1 MPNLSRRPSVGAQG
15 SHLKHWDRTPRS
27 TRTALFRQLALP
39 DYLRLALTNEVD
51 RPCPN
56 SIPTPKPGP
65 PARCARLR
73 WTSALDVP
81 LGDERHDADPAT
93 LELCA
98 RVAEMLGMEAALFL
112 PSGTMCNEI
121 AIAVHTRPGDEVICT
136 RESHIIFA
144 ESGGPAALSGVMM
157 HPLDGERGMLTADQV
172 AAAIRPR
179 SAHAPRS
186 RLLVAEQTANLAGG
200 AVWPVGQLNAVAQV
214 AKDAGLATHLDGAR
228 LLNAQVATGIPAAD
242 YARGF
247 DSAWIAFT
255 KGLGC
260 PVGAVLAGSR
270 DFVAE
275 AWLLKRRWGG
285 AMRQT
290 GVLTAMCLYALDHH
304 VARLAEDHALARSIA
319 ERLEELAI
327 IERVLPAETNIVIAD
342 LTDAA
347 PTARDVARHLA
358 DRDVTVTVVG
368 ERRLR
373 IVTHL
378 DVEPADADALIAA
391 LRLVG

>member
-1 MPNLSRRPSVGAQG
+1 MHDFYSDTQTRP
-15 SHLKHWDRTPRS
+15 
-27 TRTALFRQLALP
+27 TRAMREA
-39 DYLRLALTNEVD
+39 
-51 RPCPN
+51 
-56 SIPTPKPGP
+56 
-65 PARCARLR
+65 
-73 WTSALDVP
+73 ALDVP
-81 LGDERHDADPAT
+81 LGDERHDADPPT

-98 RVAEMLGMEAALFL
+98 RVADMLGMEAALFL

-157 HPLDGERGMLTADQV
+157 HPVDGERGMLTVEQLN
-172 AAAIRPR
+172 AAVRPR

-200 AVWPVGQLNAVAQV
+200 AIWPLDQLTGVAL
-214 AKDAGLATHLDGAR
+214 AAREAGLATHLDGAR
-228 LLNAQVATGIPAAD
+228 LLNAQVATGIPAAH

-270 DFVAE
+270 DFVSE

-290 GVLTAMCLYALDHH
+290 GVLTAMCLHALDHH
-304 VARLAEDHALARSIA
+304 VARLAEDHALASAIGA
-319 ERLEELAI
+319 RLAALPAVA
-327 IERVLPAETNIVIAD
+327 RVLPVETNIVIVD
-342 LTDAA
+342 
-347 PTARDVARHLA
+347 LA
-358 DRDVTVTVVG
+358 DRAPDARETSRRLRERGVTVTVIG
-368 ERRLR
+368 ARRLR
-373 IVTHL
+373 MVTHL
-378 DVEPADADALIAA
+378 DVGPADADALVAAMGKIA
-391 LRLVG
+391 

>member
-1 MPNLSRRPSVGAQG
+1 MHDFYSDTQTRPSRAM
-15 SHLKHWDRTPRS
+15 RE
-27 TRTALFRQLALP
+27 A
-39 DYLRLALTNEVD
+39 
-51 RPCPN
+51 
-56 SIPTPKPGP
+56 
-65 PARCARLR
+65 
-73 WTSALDVP
+73 ALDVP
-81 LGDERHDADPAT
+81 VGDERHDADPPT

-157 HPLDGERGMLTADQV
+157 HPIDGERGMLTPEQV
-172 AAAIRPR
+172 RAAVRPA

-200 AVWPVGQLNAVAQV
+200 VVWPLEQLNGVAAA

-228 LLNAQVATGIPAAD
+228 LLNAQVATGVPAAR
-242 YARGF
+242 YAEGF

-260 PVGAVLAGSR
+260 PVGAVLAGSTE
-270 DFVAE
+270 FVKS

-290 GVLTAMCLYALDHH
+290 GVLTAMCLYALDHN
-304 VARLAEDHALARSIA
+304 VARLADDHALARSIA
-319 ERLEELAI
+319 EGLADVPAI
-327 IERVLPAETNIVIAD
+327 SRVHPVETNIVLVD
-342 LTDAA
+342 LAQSGPDARETSRLLNA
-347 PTARDVARHLA
+347 
-358 DRDVTVTVVG
+358 RDVTVTVVG
-368 ERRLR
+368 PRRLR

-378 DVEPADADALIAA
+378 DVGPDDADALVAA
-391 LRLVG
+391 LRSLPHG

>member
-1 MPNLSRRPSVGAQG
+1 
-15 SHLKHWDRTPRS
+15 
-27 TRTALFRQLALP
+27 
-39 DYLRLALTNEVD
+39 
-51 RPCPN
+51 
-56 SIPTPKPGP
+56 
-65 PARCARLR
+65 
-73 WTSALDVP
+73 
-81 LGDERHDADPAT
+81 
-93 LELCA
+93 
-98 RVAEMLGMEAALFL
+98 MEAALFL

-157 HPLDGERGMLTADQV
+157 YPIDGERGMLTPEQLT
-172 AAAIRPR
+172 AAIRPR

-200 AVWPVGQLNAVAQV
+200 AVWPLDQLNAVALAAQE
-214 AKDAGLATHLDGAR
+214 AGLATHLDGAR
-228 LLNAQVATGIPAAD
+228 LLNAEVASGTPAAE

-270 DFVAE
+270 DFVAD

-290 GVLTAMCLYALDHH
+290 GVLTAMCLYALDHQ
-304 VARLAEDHALARSIA
+304 VARLADDHALAMSIG
-319 ERLEELAI
+319 ERIA
-327 IERVLPAETNIVIAD
+327 VLPVIKGVMPVETNIVIAD
-342 LTDAA
+342 LAEQAPDARE
-347 PTARDVARHLA
+347 TARLLRQKN
-358 DRDVTVTVVG
+358 VTVTVVG
-368 ERRLR
+368 SRRLR

-378 DVEPADADALIAA
+378 DVGPADAEALIAA
-391 LRLVG
+391 LSEVA

>member
-1 MPNLSRRPSVGAQG
+1 MAGSMHDFYSDTQSRP
-15 SHLKHWDRTPRS
+15 
-27 TRTALFRQLALP
+27 TRAMREA
-39 DYLRLALTNEVD
+39 
-51 RPCPN
+51 
-56 SIPTPKPGP
+56 
-65 PARCARLR
+65 
-73 WTSALDVP
+73 ALDTP
-81 LGDERHDADPAT
+81 LGDERHDADPST
-93 LELCA
+93 LELCG
-98 RVAEMLGMEAALFL
+98 RVADMLGMEAAVFL

-157 HPLDGERGMLTADQV
+157 HPIDGQRGMLTQEQLAG
-172 AAAIRPR
+172 AIRPR

-200 AVWPVGQLNAVAQV
+200 AIWPLDQLNGVAAA
-214 AKDAGLATHLDGAR
+214 AKAAGLATHLDGAR

-260 PVGAVLAGSR
+260 PVGAVLAGSA
-270 DFVAE
+270 DFVE
-275 AWLLKRRWGG
+275 KAWLLKRRWGG

-304 VARLAEDHALARSIA
+304 VERLAEDHALAQSIA
-319 ERLEELAI
+319 ARLLDLPLIA
-327 IERVLPAETNIVIAD
+327 RVMPVETNIVIAD
-342 LTDAA
+342 LAQQAPDARE
-347 PTARDVARHLA
+347 TSRLLREKN
-358 DRDVTVTVVG
+358 VTVTIVG
-368 ERRLR
+368 HRRIR

-378 DVEPADADALIAA
+378 DVGPADADALIAA
-391 LRLVG
+391 LAAVSWQS

>member
-1 MPNLSRRPSVGAQG
+1 MHDFYSDTQTRP
-15 SHLKHWDRTPRS
+15 
-27 TRTALFRQLALP
+27 TRAMRMA
-39 DYLRLALTNEVD
+39 
-51 RPCPN
+51 
-56 SIPTPKPGP
+56 
-65 PARCARLR
+65 
-73 WTSALDVP
+73 ALDAP
-81 LGDERHDADPAT
+81 LGDERHDADPPT
-93 LELCA
+93 LDLCA
-98 RVAEMLGMEAALFL
+98 RVADMLGMEAALFL

-157 HPLDGERGMLTADQV
+157 YPIDGARGMLTPAEL
-172 AAAIRPR
+172 AGAIRPR

-200 AVWPVGQLNAVAQV
+200 AVWPLDQLNAVAQT
-214 AKDAGLATHLDGAR
+214 ARAAGLATHLDGAR

-270 DFVAE
+270 DFVEE

-304 VARLAEDHALARSIA
+304 VERLAEDHALARSIA
-319 ERLEELAI
+319 QRLEGLEAI
-327 IERVLPAETNIVIAD
+327 AAVLPVETNIIIAD
-342 LTDAA
+342 LSEKAPDAREA
-347 PTARDVARHLA
+347 ARRL
-358 DRDVTVTVVG
+358 REKGVTVTVVG
-368 ERRLR
+368 HRRLR
-373 IVTHL
+373 MVTHL
-378 DVEPADADALIAA
+378 DVGPEDADALVAA
-391 LRLVG
+391 MVSLA

>member
-1 MPNLSRRPSVGAQG
+1 MKMHDFYSDTQTRPSQAM
-15 SHLKHWDRTPRS
+15 REA
-27 TRTALFRQLALP
+27 AL
-39 DYLRLALTNEVD
+39 
-51 RPCPN
+51 
-56 SIPTPKPGP
+56 S
-65 PARCARLR
+65 
-73 WTSALDVP
+73 VP
-81 LGDERHDADPAT
+81 LGDERHDADPPT
-93 LELCA
+93 NELCA
-98 RVAEMLGMEAALFL
+98 RVADLLGMEAALFL

-157 HPLDGERGMLTADQV
+157 HPLDSARGMLTPEDV
-172 AAAIRPR
+172 EAAVRPR

-200 AVWPVGQLNAVAQV
+200 AVWPKEQLRAVVDHAR
-214 AKDAGLATHLDGAR
+214 DLGLKTHLDGAR
-228 LLNAQVATGIPAAD
+228 LLNAQVATGVPASD
-242 YARGF
+242 YAAGF

-270 DFVAE
+270 SFIED
-275 AWLLKRRWGG
+275 AWLIKCRWGG

-304 VARLAEDHALARSIA
+304 VDRLADDHRLAQYIA
-319 ERLEELAI
+319 GHLQSVPTVK
-327 IERVLPAETNIVIAD
+327 RVHPVETNIVLVD
-342 LTDAA
+342 LDETSPDARE
-347 PTARDVARHLA
+347 TARLLREK
-358 DRDVTVTVVG
+358 DVTVTVVG
-368 ERRLR
+368 KRRLR

-378 DVEPADADALIAA
+378 DVGQSDADALVAA
-391 LRLVG
+391 MKDLAAD

>member
-1 MPNLSRRPSVGAQG
+1 MHDFYSDTQTRP
-15 SHLKHWDRTPRS
+15 
-27 TRTALFRQLALP
+27 TRAMREA
-39 DYLRLALTNEVD
+39 
-51 RPCPN
+51 
-56 SIPTPKPGP
+56 
-65 PARCARLR
+65 
-73 WTSALDVP
+73 ALDVA
-81 LGDERHDADPAT
+81 LGDERHDADPPT

-98 RVAEMLGMEAALFL
+98 RVADMLGMEAALFL

-157 HPLDGERGMLTADQV
+157 YPVDGEGGLLTTEQL

-200 AVWPVGQLNAVAQV
+200 AIWPLDRLNAVAQ
-214 AKDAGLATHLDGAR
+214 AARDAGLATHLDGAR
-228 LLNAQVATGIPAAD
+228 LLNAQVATGIPAAE

-260 PVGAVLAGSR
+260 PVGAVLAGSH
-270 DFVAE
+270 DFVAD

-304 VARLAEDHALARSIA
+304 VARLAEDHALAKSIA
-319 ERLEELAI
+319 ARLTELSVIA
-327 IERVLPAETNIVIAD
+327 RVMPVETNIVIAD
-342 LTDAA
+342 LAEHAPDARES
-347 PTARDVARHLA
+347 ARRLRERH
-358 DRDVTVTVVG
+358 VTVTVVG
-368 ERRLR
+368 RRRLR
-373 IVTHL
+373 MVTHL
-378 DVEPADADALIAA
+378 DVGSADAEALIAA
-391 LRLVG
+391 MAALT

>member
-1 MPNLSRRPSVGAQG
+1 MHEFYSDTQTRP
-15 SHLKHWDRTPRS
+15 
-27 TRTALFRQLALP
+27 TRAMRQA
-39 DYLRLALTNEVD
+39 
-51 RPCPN
+51 
-56 SIPTPKPGP
+56 
-65 PARCARLR
+65 
-73 WTSALDVP
+73 ALDVP

-93 LELCA
+93 LALCD
-98 RVAEMLGMEAALFL
+98 RVADLLGMEAAVFL

-121 AIAVHTRPGDEVICT
+121 AIGVHTRPGDEVICT

-157 HPLDGERGMLTADQV
+157 CPVDGERGMLTPQDV
-172 AAAIRPR
+172 SDHVRPR
-179 SAHAPRS
+179 SSHAPRS

-200 AVWPVGQLNAVAQV
+200 AVWPVAQINAVARE
-214 AKDAGLATHLDGAR
+214 AKAAGLATHLDGAR
-228 LLNAQVATGIPAAD
+228 LLNAQVATGVPAKD
-242 YARGF
+242 YAKGF

-270 DFVAE
+270 DFIKD

-304 VARLAEDHALARSIA
+304 VERLAEDHALAKRIGAALSELPTIA
-319 ERLEELAI
+319 E
-327 IERVLPAETNIVIAD
+327 VQPVDTNIVIAT
-342 LTDAA
+342 LAETAPDARA
-347 PTARDVARHLA
+347 TAAHL
-358 DRDVTVTVVG
+358 RERGVTITVVG
-368 ERRLR
+368 TRKIR

-378 DVEPADADALIAA
+378 DVGDEDANALLAA
-391 LRLVG
+391 FEDLL

>member
-1 MPNLSRRPSVGAQG
+1 MHAFYSDTQTRP
-15 SHLKHWDRTPRS
+15 
-27 TRTALFRQLALP
+27 TRAMREAALM
-39 DYLRLALTNEVD
+39 
-51 RPCPN
+51 
-56 SIPTPKPGP
+56 
-65 PARCARLR
+65 
-73 WTSALDVP
+73 VP
-81 LGDERHDADPAT
+81 LGDERHDADPCT
-93 LELCA
+93 TELCA
-98 RVAEMLGMEAALFL
+98 RVADLLGMEAAVFL

-157 HPLDGERGMLTADQV
+157 CPIDTERGMLTPDQV
-172 AAAIRPR
+172 TDHLRAP

-200 AVWPVGQLNAVAQV
+200 AIWPLEQINAVART
-214 AKDAGLATHLDGAR
+214 AKEAGLATHLDGAR
-228 LLNAQVATGIPAAD
+228 LLNAQVATGIPAAE

-270 DFVAE
+270 DFIDA

-290 GVLTAMCLYALDHH
+290 GVLTAMCLYALEHH
-304 VARLAEDHALARSIA
+304 VERLADDHALAASIGKRLA
-319 ERLEELAI
+319 ELPVI
-327 IERVLPAETNIVIAD
+327 SRVLPVDSNIVIAD
-342 LTDAA
+342 LAPSA
-347 PTARDVARHLA
+347 PTAREAARHLA
-358 DRDVTVTVVG
+358 EKNVSLTVVG
-368 ERRLR
+368 TRRIR

-378 DVEPADADALIAA
+378 DVGPADADALLEAMAA
-391 LRLVG
+391 L

>member
-1 MPNLSRRPSVGAQG
+1 MHEFYSDTQTKP
-15 SHLKHWDRTPRS
+15 
-27 TRTALFRQLALP
+27 TRAMREA
-39 DYLRLALTNEVD
+39 
-51 RPCPN
+51 
-56 SIPTPKPGP
+56 
-65 PARCARLR
+65 
-73 WTSALDVP
+73 ALDVP
-81 LGDERHDADPAT
+81 LGDERHDADAPT
-93 LELCA
+93 LQLCE
-98 RVAEMLGMEAALFL
+98 RVADLLGMEAAVFL

-157 HPLDGERGMLTADQV
+157 CPVDGVRGMLTPEV
-172 AAAIRPR
+172 LWEHIRPP

-200 AVWPVGQLNAVAQV
+200 AVWPVNQLNDVART
-214 AKDAGLATHLDGAR
+214 AKAAGLATHLDGAR
-228 LLNAQVATGIPAAD
+228 ILNAQVATGIAAAD
-242 YARGF
+242 YARDF

-270 DFVAE
+270 DFIKE

-304 VARLAEDHALARSIA
+304 VERLAEDHALAKRIGEQLSK
-319 ERLEELAI
+319 
-327 IERVLPAETNIVIAD
+327 LPTISEVQPVETNIVIVTLDEMAP
-342 LTDAA
+342 DARE
-347 PTARDVARHLA
+347 TAEYLRAKG
-358 DRDVTVTVVG
+358 VTVTVVG
-368 ERRLR
+368 KRRIR

-378 DVEPADADALIAA
+378 DVGPEDADALLDAFESLGSGPISGT
-391 LRLVG
+391 RP

>member
-1 MPNLSRRPSVGAQG
+1 MHEFYSDTQTRP
-15 SHLKHWDRTPRS
+15 
-27 TRTALFRQLALP
+27 TRAMRDA
-39 DYLRLALTNEVD
+39 
-51 RPCPN
+51 
-56 SIPTPKPGP
+56 
-65 PARCARLR
+65 
-73 WTSALDVP
+73 ALDAP
-81 LGDERHDADPAT
+81 LGDERHDADPPT
-93 LELCA
+93 TELCA
-98 RVAEMLGMEAALFL
+98 RVADMLRMEAAVFL

-157 HPLDGERGMLTADQV
+157 CPVDGVRGMLEPGQIGDY
-172 AAAIRPR
+172 IRPA

-200 AVWPVGQLNAVAQV
+200 AVWPLAQLNAVAAE
-214 AKDAGLATHLDGAR
+214 AKAAGLATHLDGAR
-228 LLNAQVATGIPAAD
+228 LLNAQVATGVPAAD
-242 YARGF
+242 YARDF

-270 DFVAE
+270 DFIAE

-304 VARLAEDHALARSIA
+304 VDRLAEDHALARSIGD
-319 ERLEELAI
+319 RLAALPVVK
-327 IERVLPAETNIVIAD
+327 RVLPVDTNIVILD
-342 LTDAA
+342 LAAGAPDARE
-347 PTARDVARHLA
+347 TARRL
-358 DRDVTVTVVG
+358 RERQVTVTVVG
-368 ERRLR
+368 SRRLR

-378 DVEPADADALIAA
+378 DVGPADADALVAA
-391 LRLVG
+391 MAAIES